1 MRRGRLQAA
10 LRTRVRRL
18 GFSALPIVQCGV
30 AAGLAWYVAN
40 TLIGHDRP
48 FFAPIAAV
56 ICLGVSLTSRLRRA
70 IELVVGVSVGIAVGD
85 LIVAQ
90 IGTGAWQ
97 IALVVMLAM
106 AVAVF
111 ADGAALLVGQA
122 GSSAVLVATLLP
134 PGQSGG
140 VNRWIDALVGGA
152 VGVLVAAVL
161 PADPIGPVRRAA
173 RNLLAELAAVLHA
186 LADARRS
193 EDASAVGTVLERAR
207 GSQPLVD
214 ALRAAVRGGQEVT
227 RLSPF
232 LRGRR
237 GALSR
242 YAVLAERGDYAMRNT
257 RLLARRIYGALTD
270 DDPIPAELAD
280 IVAELASAVEAL
292 NRQLGRDGELERG
305 RGPVLAVVRHVNAFV
320 AGHQPRPAE
329 LLLVAQVRSIGL
341 DLLQATGLERNEA
354 IAAMRARAAEAD

>member
-1 MRRGRLQAA
+1 
-10 LRTRVRRL
+10 
-18 GFSALPIVQCGV
+18 
-30 AAGLAWYVAN
+30 
-40 TLIGHDRP
+40 
-48 FFAPIAAV
+48 
-56 ICLGVSLTSRLRRA
+56 
-70 IELVVGVSVGIAVGD
+70 
-85 LIVAQ
+85 
-90 IGTGAWQ
+90 
-97 IALVVMLAM
+97 
-106 AVAVF
+106 
-111 ADGAALLVGQA
+111 
-122 GSSAVLVATLLP
+122 
-134 PGQSGG
+134 
-140 VNRWIDALVGGA
+140 
-152 VGVLVAAVL
+152 
-161 PADPIGPVRRAA
+161 VRRAA